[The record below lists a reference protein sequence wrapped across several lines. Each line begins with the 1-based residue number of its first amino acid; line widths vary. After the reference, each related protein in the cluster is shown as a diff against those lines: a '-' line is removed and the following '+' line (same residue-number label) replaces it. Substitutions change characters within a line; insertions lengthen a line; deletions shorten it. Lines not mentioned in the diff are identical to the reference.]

1 MQRFAFLRLGAGYAS
16 PSYRQGTGEREL
28 GGKGIETSG
37 PSVSFQA
44 FLTQFFL
51 GEGGPESLRALPVAR
66 PSGPAVGPPAFAS
79 ALRGSGRWLPRAAA
93 VGGRQRARGA
103 RGGGGAPPPL
113 RRDPGFGGFC
123 DRRSGPRNTPLEW
136 KRRPYLYANGG
147 GLLVGLF
154 PLALLLFFLL
164 LIPTNSY
171 FRGVFLGASRTP
183 PPGSPPPATLPASPP
198 SPLLHS
204 HCLSFPPQ
212 GTTRVLTKGLLLGF
226 F

>member
-66 PSGPAVGPPAFAS
+66 PSGPAVGPPAFAP

-103 RGGGGAPPPL
+103 RVGGGRPLPSGGTPAVVGSVTGALAPEIP
-113 RRDPGFGGFC
+113 RW
-123 DRRSGPRNTPLEW
+123 SGNAGPICTRMVEVCW
-136 KRRPYLYANGG
+136 WGC
-147 GLLVGLF
+147 F
-154 PLALLLFFLL
+154 
-164 LIPTNSY
+164 
-171 FRGVFLGASRTP
+171 
-183 PPGSPPPATLPASPP
+183 P
-198 SPLLHS
+198 SPS
-204 HCLSFPPQ
+204 SCFSFS
-212 GTTRVLTKGLLLGF
+212 
-226 F
+226 